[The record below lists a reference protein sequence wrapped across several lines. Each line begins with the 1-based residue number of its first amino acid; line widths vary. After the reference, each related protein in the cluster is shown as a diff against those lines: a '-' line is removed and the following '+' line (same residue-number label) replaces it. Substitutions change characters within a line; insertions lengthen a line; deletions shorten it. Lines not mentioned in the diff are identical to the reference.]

1 MRDDVK
7 RHRIYEAKQTK
18 QIISVTRFFMDT
30 IQGKC
35 VLMETTGDV
44 FAADIK

>member
-18 QIISVTRFFMDT
+18 QIISVTRFFKDT
-30 IQGKC
+30 IQGRC
-35 VLMETTGDV
+35 FLLETTGDI
-44 FAADIK
+44 FAAGIK